1 MERYS
6 KIFYSVIKKNKGV
19 YFLMKQSKVLIP
31 TKKEAPSDAEA
42 LSHKMM
48 IRAGYIYQV
57 SAGVWSYLPL
67 AYRVIRKVENIIR
80 DEMDK
85 AGAVEMLMPG
95 LLPADLWKESG
106 RYESYGDNLF
116 KLKDRR
122 DRDFILG
129 PTHEET
135 FTEVL
140 RDSIK
145 SYKKLPLVV
154 YQLQDK
160 FRDEDRPRYGILRGK
175 EFEMLD
181 GYSFSA
187 DQEGLDEAYNNQA
200 KAYRNIFDRIGLNY
214 KVILADS
221 GTMGGKNS
229 QEFSAPAEVGEDIIA
244 YTDGDYAAN
253 IEKAESKFTG
263 VQQTA
268 APAPIEKKATP
279 GAHTVDEAAES
290 LDLDPNQVIKTMLYI
305 AKMSEDE
312 YQPVLVL
319 MRGDDEV
326 NEAKVTN
333 ALDCE
338 ELELATEEDAEKYL
352 NAHPGSL
359 GPVGVGEEVKILADN
374 YVKVLVNMAC
384 GANEDGYHYV
394 NANIDRDFRVDQFG
408 DFRNV
413 KEGEIAPDGQPLKF
427 TPGIEI
433 GHIFKLGTHYSSK
446 LGAQVLD
453 SNGRLTDV
461 IMGSYGIGVTR
472 LLSAVAEQ
480 NADEN
485 GLVWPDSIAPFDVH
499 VIPVNAKK
507 EDQMA
512 MADKIDQQLTEAGYE
527 VLVDD
532 RKERAGVKF
541 ADSDLIGIPIRVTVG
556 KKAQDGIVE
565 IKIRKTGETVEVKQ
579 EELVNTVGIL
589 LKQLNEEK
597 NK

>member
-1 MERYS
+1 MRQS
-6 KIFYSVIKKNKGV
+6 KI
-19 YFLMKQSKVLIP
+19 LIP

-48 IRAGYIYQV
+48 VRAGYIYQV

-85 AGAVEMLMPG
+85 ADAVEMMMPA

-135 FTEVL
+135 FTEVI

-187 DQEGLDEAYNNQA
+187 DQAGLDEAYEKQA
-200 KAYRNIFDRIGLNY
+200 QAYRNIFDRVGLNY

-229 QEFSAPAEVGEDIIA
+229 QEFSAPAKVGEDIIA

-253 IEKAESKFTG
+253 LEKATSKFTG
-263 VQQTA
+263 VQQTD
-268 APAPIEKKATP
+268 APAELTKKATP
-279 GAHTVDEAAES
+279 GAHSVDEAAES
-290 LDLDPNQVIKTMLYI
+290 LGIDADQILKAMLFI
-305 AKMSEDE
+305 AKMGEDD
-312 YQPVLVL
+312 YQPVMVL
-319 MRGDDEV
+319 MRGNDEV
-326 NEAKVTN
+326 NEAKVTD

-338 ELELATEEDAEKYL
+338 ELTLATEEQAVKYL
-352 NAHPGSL
+352 GAHPGSL
-359 GPVGVGEEVKILADN
+359 GPVGVGEDVKILADN

-384 GANEDGYHYV
+384 GANDDGHHYI
-394 NANIDRDFRVDQFG
+394 NANIDRDFRVDEFG

-413 KEGEIAPDGQPLKF
+413 KEGEIAPDGHPIKF

-433 GHIFKLGTHYSSK
+433 GHIFKLGTHYSDK
-446 LGAQVLD
+446 FGAQVLNE
-453 SNGRLTDV
+453 NGRLVDV
-461 IMGSYGIGVTR
+461 IMGCYGIGVTR

-507 EDQMA
+507 DDQMA
-512 MADKIDQQLTEAGYE
+512 MANAIDEQLTAAGYE
-527 VLVDD
+527 ALVDD

-541 ADSDLIGIPIRVTVG
+541 ADSDLIGIPIRITIG
-556 KKAQDGIVE
+556 KKAADGIVE
-565 IKIRKTGETVEVKQ
+565 VKIRKTGETIEVKQ
-579 EELVNTVGIL
+579 EEVANTVGIL
-589 LKQLNEEK
+589 LKQLSSED
-597 NK
+597 

>member
-1 MERYS
+1 
-6 KIFYSVIKKNKGV
+6 
-19 YFLMKQSKVLIP
+19 MKQSKVLIP

-290 LDLDPNQVIKTMLYI
+290 LDLDPNQVIKSMLYI
-305 AKMSEDE
+305 AKMSEDD

-413 KEGEIAPDGQPLKF
+413 KEGEIAPDGKPLKF

>member
-1 MERYS
+1 
-6 KIFYSVIKKNKGV
+6 
-19 YFLMKQSKVLIP
+19 MKQSKVLIP

-57 SAGVWSYLPL
+57 SAGVWAYLPL

-290 LDLDPNQVIKTMLYI
+290 LDLDPNQVIKSMLYI

-319 MRGDDEV
+319 MRGNDEV
-326 NEAKVTN
+326 NDAKVTN

-507 EDQMA
+507 KDQMA

>member
-1 MERYS
+1 
-6 KIFYSVIKKNKGV
+6 
-19 YFLMKQSKVLIP
+19 MKQSKVLIP

-290 LDLDPNQVIKTMLYI
+290 LDLDPNQVIKSMLYI

-384 GANEDGYHYV
+384 GANEDGYHYI

-413 KEGEIAPDGQPLKF
+413 KEGEIAPDGKPLKF

-485 GLVWPDSIAPFDVH
+485 GLVWPNSIAPFDVH

-565 IKIRKTGETVEVKQ
+565 IKIRKTGGTVEVKQ

>member
-1 MERYS
+1 
-6 KIFYSVIKKNKGV
+6 
-19 YFLMKQSKVLIP
+19 MKQSKVLIP

-42 LSHKMM
+42 LSHQMM
-48 IRAGYIYQV
+48 IRAGYIYQI

-67 AYRVIRKVENIIR
+67 AYRVIRKIEGIIR

-85 AGAVEMLMPG
+85 AGAVEMMMPA
-95 LLPADLWKESG
+95 LLPAELWQQSG

-122 DRDFILG
+122 DREFVLG

-135 FTEVL
+135 FTEVI

-187 DQEGLDEAYNNQA
+187 DREGLDQAYDLQA
-200 KAYRNIFDRIGLNY
+200 QAYRNIFDRVGLNY

-221 GTMGGKNS
+221 GTIGGKNS
-229 QEFSAPAEVGEDIIA
+229 QEFSAPAAIGEDTIV

-253 IEKAESKFTG
+253 LEKAVSKFDG

-268 APAPIEKKATP
+268 EPAALTKQATP

-290 LDLDPNQVIKTMLYI
+290 LNLDPNQVIKSMLYI
-305 AKMSEDE
+305 AKMGEDDF
-312 YQPVLVL
+312 QPVLVL

-338 ELELATEEDAEKYL
+338 DLSLATEEDAMKYL
-352 NAHPGSL
+352 HAHPGSL

-384 GANEDGYHYV
+384 GANTDGYHYV
-394 NANIDRDFRVDQFG
+394 NANIDRDFRVDEFG

-413 KEGEIAPDGQPLKF
+413 KEGEIAPDGKPVKF
-427 TPGIEI
+427 TNGIEI
-433 GHIFKLGTHYSSK
+433 GHIFKLGTLYSQK

-453 SNGRLTDV
+453 QNGRLTDV
-461 IMGSYGIGVTR
+461 IMGSYGIGVSR

-480 NADEN
+480 NADDH
-485 GLVWPDSIAPFDVH
+485 GLVWPDSIAPFDIH

-507 EDQMA
+507 ADQMT
-512 MADKIDQQLTEAGYE
+512 MANEIEQQLTAAGYE
-527 VLVDD
+527 ALVDD

-541 ADSDLIGIPIRVTVG
+541 ADSDLIGLPIRVTIG

-579 EELVNTVGIL
+579 EELVNTIGIL
-589 LKQLNEEK
+589 LKQLNAE

>member
-1 MERYS
+1 
-6 KIFYSVIKKNKGV
+6 
-19 YFLMKQSKVLIP
+19 MKQSKVLIP

-253 IEKAESKFTG
+253 IEKAESKFVG

-268 APAPIEKKATP
+268 APAPIEKKGTP

-290 LDLDPNQVIKTMLYI
+290 LDLDPNQVIKSMLYI

-333 ALDCE
+333 AIDCE

-384 GANEDGYHYV
+384 GANEDGYHYI

-413 KEGEIAPDGQPLKF
+413 KEGEIAPDGKPLKF

-499 VIPVNAKK
+499 VIPINAKK

>member
-1 MERYS
+1 
-6 KIFYSVIKKNKGV
+6 
-19 YFLMKQSKVLIP
+19 MKQSKVLIP

-290 LDLDPNQVIKTMLYI
+290 LDLDPNQVIKSMLYI

-359 GPVGVGEEVKILADN
+359 GPVGVGEKVKILADN

-597 NK
+597 TNNLN

>member
-1 MERYS
+1 MRQS
-6 KIFYSVIKKNKGV
+6 KI
-19 YFLMKQSKVLIP
+19 LIP

-48 IRAGYIYQV
+48 VRAGYIYQV

-85 AGAVEMLMPG
+85 ADAVEMMMPA

-135 FTEVL
+135 FTEVI

-187 DQEGLDEAYNNQA
+187 DQAGLDEAYEKQA
-200 KAYRNIFDRIGLNY
+200 QAYRNIFDRVGLNY

-229 QEFSAPAEVGEDIIA
+229 QEFSAPAKVGEDIIA

-253 IEKAESKFTG
+253 LEKATSKFTG
-263 VQQTA
+263 VQQTD
-268 APAPIEKKATP
+268 APAELTKKATP
-279 GAHTVDEAAES
+279 GAHSVDEASES
-290 LDLDPNQVIKTMLYI
+290 LGIDADQILKAMLFM
-305 AKMSEDE
+305 AKMGEDD
-312 YQPVLVL
+312 YQPVMVL
-319 MRGDDEV
+319 MRGNDEV
-326 NEAKVTN
+326 NEAKVTD

-338 ELELATEEDAEKYL
+338 ELTLATEEQAVKYL
-352 NAHPGSL
+352 SAHPGSL
-359 GPVGVGEEVKILADN
+359 GPVGVGEDVKILADN

-384 GANEDGYHYV
+384 GANDDGHHYI
-394 NANIDRDFRVDQFG
+394 NANIDRDFRVDEFG

-413 KEGEIAPDGQPLKF
+413 KEGEIAPDGHPIKF

-433 GHIFKLGTHYSSK
+433 GHIFKLGTHYSDK
-446 LGAQVLD
+446 FGAQVLNE
-453 SNGRLTDV
+453 NGRLVDV
-461 IMGSYGIGVTR
+461 IMGCYGIGVTR

-507 EDQMA
+507 NDQMA
-512 MADKIDQQLTEAGYE
+512 MANAIDEQLTAAGYE

-541 ADSDLIGIPIRVTVG
+541 ADSDLIGIPIRITIG
-556 KKAQDGIVE
+556 KKAADGIVE
-565 IKIRKTGETVEVKQ
+565 VKIRKTGETIEIKQ
-579 EELVNTVGIL
+579 EEVANTVGIL
-589 LKQLNEEK
+589 LKQLNSED
-597 NK
+597 

>member
-1 MERYS
+1 MQQS
-6 KIFYSVIKKNKGV
+6 KI
-19 YFLMKQSKVLIP
+19 LIP

-48 IRAGYIYQV
+48 VRAGYIYQV
-57 SAGVWSYLPL
+57 SAGVWAYLPM

-80 DEMDK
+80 QEMEK
-85 AGAVEMLMPG
+85 AGAVEMMMPA
-95 LLPADLWKESG
+95 LLPANLWKESG

-122 DRDFILG
+122 DRDFIMG

-135 FTEVL
+135 FTEVI

-187 DQEGLDEAYNNQA
+187 DQAGLDQAYDLQA
-200 KAYRNIFDRIGLNY
+200 RAYRNIFDRIGLDY

-253 IEKAESKFTG
+253 LEKATSKFTG

-268 APAPIEKKATP
+268 EPEKLEKKPTP
-279 GAHTVDEAAES
+279 GAHSVDEAAES
-290 LDLDPNQVIKTMLYI
+290 LGIDSNQIIKTMFYM
-305 AKMSEDE
+305 AKMSEE
-312 YQPVLVL
+312 ETQPVLVL
-319 MRGDDEV
+319 MRGNDEV
-326 NEAKVTN
+326 NEAK
-333 ALDCE
+333 LKDELGCE
-338 ELELATEEDAEKYL
+338 ELELADEEDAVKYL
-352 NAHPGSL
+352 GAHPGSL
-359 GPVGVGEEVKILADN
+359 GPVGVGEDVKIYADN
-374 YVKVLVNMAC
+374 YVKVMVNMAC
-384 GANEDGYHYV
+384 GANDDGHHYI

-413 KEGEIAPDGQPLKF
+413 KEGEIAPDGHPIKF

-433 GHIFKLGTHYSSK
+433 GHIFKLGTHYSKK

-453 SNGRLTDV
+453 NNGRLVDV
-461 IMGSYGIGVTR
+461 IMGSYGIGVSR

-480 NADEN
+480 TADDN

-507 EDQMA
+507 ADQME
-512 MADKIDQQLTEAGYE
+512 MANELTVALEKAGYD

-541 ADSDLIGIPIRVTVG
+541 ADSDLIGIPIRITVG
-556 KKAQDGIVE
+556 KKASDGIVE
-565 IKIRKTGETVEVKQ
+565 VKIRKTGETVEVKN
-579 EELVNTVGIL
+579 EEVVNTVAIL
-589 LKQLNEEK
+589 LKQLSGQDDAEAK
-597 NK
+597 

>member
-1 MERYS
+1 MRQS
-6 KIFYSVIKKNKGV
+6 KI
-19 YFLMKQSKVLIP
+19 LIP
-31 TKKEAPSDAEA
+31 TKKEVPSDAEA

-80 DEMDK
+80 DEMAK
-85 AGAVEMLMPG
+85 ADAVEMMMPA

-122 DRDFILG
+122 DRDFIMG

-135 FTEVL
+135 FTEVI

-187 DQEGLDEAYNNQA
+187 DQAGLDEAYDKQA
-200 KAYRNIFDRIGLNY
+200 RAYRNIFDRVGLNY

-229 QEFSAPAEVGEDIIA
+229 QEFSAPAKVGEDVIA

-253 IEKAESKFTG
+253 LEKATSKFTG

-268 APAPIEKKATP
+268 EPAELTKKATP
-279 GAHTVDEAAES
+279 GAHSVDEAAAS
-290 LDLDPNQVIKTMLYI
+290 LGIDADQILKAMFFM
-305 AKMSEDE
+305 AKMGEDD
-312 YQPVLVL
+312 YQPVMVL
-319 MRGDDEV
+319 MRGNDEV
-326 NEAKVTN
+326 NEAKVTD

-338 ELELATEEDAEKYL
+338 ELTLASEEQAVKYL
-352 NAHPGSL
+352 GAHPGSL
-359 GPVGVGEEVKILADN
+359 GPVGVGEDVKILADN

-384 GANEDGYHYV
+384 GANDDGHHYV

-413 KEGEIAPDGQPLKF
+413 KEGEIAPDGHPIKF

-433 GHIFKLGTHYSSK
+433 GHIFKLGTHYSDK
-446 LGAQVLD
+446 LGAKVLNE
-453 SNGRLTDV
+453 NGRLVDV

-507 EDQMA
+507 DDQMA
-512 MADKIDQQLTEAGYE
+512 MANAIDEQLTAAGYE

-541 ADSDLIGIPIRVTVG
+541 ADSDLIGLPIRITIG
-556 KKAQDGIVE
+556 KKAADGIVE
-565 IKIRKTGETVEVKQ
+565 VKIRKTGETIEVKQ
-579 EELVNTVGIL
+579 EEVANTVGIL
-589 LKQLNEEK
+589 LKQLNSQ
-597 NK
+597 NN

>member
-1 MERYS
+1 MQQS
-6 KIFYSVIKKNKGV
+6 KI
-19 YFLMKQSKVLIP
+19 LIP

-48 IRAGYIYQV
+48 VRAGYIYQV
-57 SAGVWSYLPL
+57 SAGVWAYLPM

-80 DEMDK
+80 QEMEK
-85 AGAVEMLMPG
+85 AGAVEMMMPA

-122 DRDFILG
+122 DRDFIMG

-135 FTEVL
+135 FTEVI

-187 DQEGLDEAYNNQA
+187 DQAGLDQAYDLQA
-200 KAYRNIFDRIGLNY
+200 RAYRNIFDRIGLDY

-229 QEFSAPAEVGEDIIA
+229 QEFSAPTEVGEDIIA

-253 IEKAESKFTG
+253 LEKATSKFTG

-268 APAPIEKKATP
+268 EPEKLEKKPTP
-279 GAHTVDEAAES
+279 GAHSVDEAAES
-290 LDLDPNQVIKTMLYI
+290 LGIDSNQIIKTMFYM
-305 AKMSEDE
+305 AKMSEE
-312 YQPVLVL
+312 ETQPVLVL
-319 MRGDDEV
+319 MRGNDEV
-326 NEAKVTN
+326 NEAK
-333 ALDCE
+333 LKDELGCE
-338 ELELATEEDAEKYL
+338 ELELADEEDAVKYL
-352 NAHPGSL
+352 GAHPGSL
-359 GPVGVGEEVKILADN
+359 GPVGVGEDVKIYADN
-374 YVKVLVNMAC
+374 YVKVMVNMAC
-384 GANEDGYHYV
+384 GANDDGHHYI

-413 KEGEIAPDGQPLKF
+413 KEGEIAPDGYPIKF

-433 GHIFKLGTHYSSK
+433 GHIFKLGTHYSKK

-453 SNGRLTDV
+453 NNGRLVDV
-461 IMGSYGIGVTR
+461 IMGSYGIGVSR

-480 NADEN
+480 TADDN

-507 EDQMA
+507 ADQME
-512 MADKIDQQLTEAGYE
+512 MANELTVALEKAGYD

-541 ADSDLIGIPIRVTVG
+541 ADSDLIGIPIRITVG
-556 KKAQDGIVE
+556 KKASDGIVE
-565 IKIRKTGETVEVKQ
+565 VKIRKTGETVEVKT
-579 EELVNTVGIL
+579 EEVVNTVAIL
-589 LKQLNEEK
+589 LKQLSGQDDAEAK
-597 NK
+597 

>member
-1 MERYS
+1 
-6 KIFYSVIKKNKGV
+6 
-19 YFLMKQSKVLIP
+19 MKQSKVLIP

-106 RYESYGDNLF
+106 RYESYGNNLF

-290 LDLDPNQVIKTMLYI
+290 LDLNPNQVIKSMLYI

>member
-1 MERYS
+1 MRQS
-6 KIFYSVIKKNKGV
+6 KI
-19 YFLMKQSKVLIP
+19 LIP

-48 IRAGYIYQV
+48 VRAGYIYQV

-85 AGAVEMLMPG
+85 ADAVEMMMPA

-135 FTEVL
+135 FTEVI

-187 DQEGLDEAYNNQA
+187 DQAGLDEAYEKQA
-200 KAYRNIFDRIGLNY
+200 QAYRNIFDRVGLNY

-229 QEFSAPAEVGEDIIA
+229 QEFSAPAKVGEDIIA

-253 IEKAESKFTG
+253 LEKATSKFTG
-263 VQQTA
+263 VQQTD
-268 APAPIEKKATP
+268 APAELTKKATP
-279 GAHTVDEAAES
+279 GAHSVDEAAES
-290 LDLDPNQVIKTMLYI
+290 LGIDADQILKAMLFI
-305 AKMSEDE
+305 AKMGEDD
-312 YQPVLVL
+312 YQPVMVL
-319 MRGDDEV
+319 MRGNDEV
-326 NEAKVTN
+326 NEAKVTD

-338 ELELATEEDAEKYL
+338 ELTLATEEQAVKYL
-352 NAHPGSL
+352 GAHPGSL
-359 GPVGVGEEVKILADN
+359 GPVGVGEDVKILADN

-384 GANEDGYHYV
+384 GANDDGHHYI
-394 NANIDRDFRVDQFG
+394 NANIDRDFRVDEFG

-413 KEGEIAPDGQPLKF
+413 KEGEIAPDGHPIKF

-433 GHIFKLGTHYSSK
+433 GHIFKLGTHYSDK
-446 LGAQVLD
+446 FGAQVLNE
-453 SNGRLTDV
+453 NGRLVDV
-461 IMGSYGIGVTR
+461 IMGCYGIGVTR

-507 EDQMA
+507 DDQMA
-512 MADKIDQQLTEAGYE
+512 MANAIDEQLTAAGYE

-541 ADSDLIGIPIRVTVG
+541 ADSDLIGIPIRITIG
-556 KKAQDGIVE
+556 KKAADGIVE
-565 IKIRKTGETVEVKQ
+565 VKIRKTGETIEVKQ
-579 EELVNTVGIL
+579 EEVANTVGIL
-589 LKQLNEEK
+589 LKQLSSED
-597 NK
+597 

>member
-1 MERYS
+1 MQQS
-6 KIFYSVIKKNKGV
+6 KI
-19 YFLMKQSKVLIP
+19 LIP

-48 IRAGYIYQV
+48 VRAGYIYQV
-57 SAGVWSYLPL
+57 SAGVWAYLPM

-80 DEMDK
+80 EEMEK
-85 AGAVEMLMPG
+85 AGAVEMMMPA

-122 DRDFILG
+122 DRDFIMG

-135 FTEVL
+135 FTEVI

-145 SYKKLPLVV
+145 SDKKLPLVV

-187 DQEGLDEAYNNQA
+187 DQAGLDQAYDLQA
-200 KAYRNIFDRIGLNY
+200 RAYRNIFDRIGLDY

-253 IEKAESKFTG
+253 LEKATSKFTG

-268 APAPIEKKATP
+268 EPEKLEKKPTP
-279 GAHTVDEAAES
+279 GAHSVDEAAES
-290 LDLDPNQVIKTMLYI
+290 LGIDSTQIIKAMFYM
-305 AKMSEDE
+305 AKMSEE
-312 YQPVLVL
+312 ETQPVLVL
-319 MRGDDEV
+319 MRGNDEV
-326 NEAKVTN
+326 NEAK
-333 ALDCE
+333 LKDELGCE
-338 ELELATEEDAEKYL
+338 ELELADEEDAVKYL
-352 NAHPGSL
+352 GAHPGSL
-359 GPVGVGEEVKILADN
+359 GPVGVGEDVKIYADN
-374 YVKVLVNMAC
+374 YVKVMVNMAC
-384 GANEDGYHYV
+384 GANDDGHHYI

-413 KEGEIAPDGQPLKF
+413 KEGEIAPDGHPIKF

-433 GHIFKLGTHYSSK
+433 GHIFKLGTHYSNK

-453 SNGRLTDV
+453 NNGRLVDV
-461 IMGSYGIGVTR
+461 IMGSYGIGVSR

-480 NADEN
+480 TADDN

-507 EDQMA
+507 ADQME
-512 MADKIDQQLTEAGYE
+512 MANELTVALEKAGYD

-541 ADSDLIGIPIRVTVG
+541 ADSDLIGIPIRITVG
-556 KKAQDGIVE
+556 KKASDGIVE
-565 IKIRKTGETVEVKQ
+565 IKIRKTGETVEVKT
-579 EELVNTVGIL
+579 EEVVNTVAIL
-589 LKQLNEEK
+589 LKQLSGQDATEAK
-597 NK
+597 

>member
-1 MERYS
+1 
-6 KIFYSVIKKNKGV
+6 
-19 YFLMKQSKVLIP
+19 MKQSKVLIP

-268 APAPIEKKATP
+268 VPAPIEKKATP

-290 LDLDPNQVIKTMLYI
+290 LDLDPNQVIKSMLYI

-326 NEAKVTN
+326 NEAKVIN

>member
-1 MERYS
+1 MQQS
-6 KIFYSVIKKNKGV
+6 KI
-19 YFLMKQSKVLIP
+19 LIP

-48 IRAGYIYQV
+48 VRAGYIYQV
-57 SAGVWSYLPL
+57 SAGVWAYLPM

-80 DEMDK
+80 QEMEK
-85 AGAVEMLMPG
+85 AGAVEMMMPA

-122 DRDFILG
+122 DRDFIMG

-135 FTEVL
+135 FTEVI

-187 DQEGLDEAYNNQA
+187 DQAGLDQAYDLQA
-200 KAYRNIFDRIGLNY
+200 RAYRNIFDRIGLDY

-253 IEKAESKFTG
+253 LEKATSKFTG

-268 APAPIEKKATP
+268 EPEKLEKKPTP
-279 GAHTVDEAAES
+279 GAHSVDEAAES
-290 LDLDPNQVIKTMLYI
+290 LGIDSNQIIKTMFYM
-305 AKMSEDE
+305 AKMSEE
-312 YQPVLVL
+312 ETQPVLVL
-319 MRGDDEV
+319 MRGNDEV
-326 NEAKVTN
+326 NEAK
-333 ALDCE
+333 LKDELGCE
-338 ELELATEEDAEKYL
+338 ELELADEEDAVKYL
-352 NAHPGSL
+352 GAHPGSL
-359 GPVGVGEEVKILADN
+359 GPVGVGEDVKIYADN
-374 YVKVLVNMAC
+374 YVKVMVNMAC
-384 GANEDGYHYV
+384 GANDDGHHYI

-413 KEGEIAPDGQPLKF
+413 KEGEIAPDGHPIKF

-433 GHIFKLGTHYSSK
+433 GHIFKLGTHYSKK

-453 SNGRLTDV
+453 NNGRLVDV
-461 IMGSYGIGVTR
+461 IMGSYGIGVSR

-480 NADEN
+480 TADDN
-485 GLVWPDSIAPFDVH
+485 GLVWPDSNAPFDVH

-507 EDQMA
+507 ADQME
-512 MADKIDQQLTEAGYE
+512 MANELTVALEKAGYD

-541 ADSDLIGIPIRVTVG
+541 ADSDLIGIPIRITVG
-556 KKAQDGIVE
+556 KKASDGIVE
-565 IKIRKTGETVEVKQ
+565 VKIRKTGETVEVKT
-579 EELVNTVGIL
+579 EEVVNTVAIL
-589 LKQLNEEK
+589 LKQLSGQDDAEAK
-597 NK
+597 

>member
-1 MERYS
+1 MQQS
-6 KIFYSVIKKNKGV
+6 KI
-19 YFLMKQSKVLIP
+19 LIP

-48 IRAGYIYQV
+48 VRAGYIYQV
-57 SAGVWSYLPL
+57 SAGVWAYLPM

-80 DEMDK
+80 QEMEK
-85 AGAVEMLMPG
+85 AGAVEMMMPA

-122 DRDFILG
+122 DRDFIMG

-135 FTEVL
+135 FTEVI

-187 DQEGLDEAYNNQA
+187 DQAGLDQAYDLQA
-200 KAYRNIFDRIGLNY
+200 RAYRNIFDRIGLDY

-253 IEKAESKFTG
+253 LEKATSKFTG

-268 APAPIEKKATP
+268 EPEKLEKKPTP
-279 GAHTVDEAAES
+279 GAHSVDEAAES
-290 LDLDPNQVIKTMLYI
+290 LGIDSNQIIKTMFYM
-305 AKMSEDE
+305 AKMSEE
-312 YQPVLVL
+312 ETQPVLVL
-319 MRGDDEV
+319 MRGNDEV
-326 NEAKVTN
+326 NEAK
-333 ALDCE
+333 LKDELGCE
-338 ELELATEEDAEKYL
+338 ELELADEEDAVKYL
-352 NAHPGSL
+352 GAHPGSL
-359 GPVGVGEEVKILADN
+359 GPVGVGEDVKIYADN
-374 YVKVLVNMAC
+374 YVKVMVNMAC
-384 GANEDGYHYV
+384 GANDDGHHYI

-413 KEGEIAPDGQPLKF
+413 KEGEIAPDGYPIKF

-433 GHIFKLGTHYSSK
+433 GHIFKLGTHYSKK

-453 SNGRLTDV
+453 NNGRLVDV
-461 IMGSYGIGVTR
+461 IMGSYGIGVSR

-480 NADEN
+480 TADDN

-507 EDQMA
+507 ADQME
-512 MADKIDQQLTEAGYE
+512 MANELTVALEKAGYD

-541 ADSDLIGIPIRVTVG
+541 ADSDLIGIPIRITVG
-556 KKAQDGIVE
+556 KKASDGIVE
-565 IKIRKTGETVEVKQ
+565 VKIRETGETVEVKT
-579 EELVNTVGIL
+579 EEVVNTVAIL
-589 LKQLNEEK
+589 LKQLSRQDDTEAK
-597 NK
+597 

>member
-1 MERYS
+1 
-6 KIFYSVIKKNKGV
+6 
-19 YFLMKQSKVLIP
+19 MKQSKVLIP

-263 VQQTA
+263 VQQTV

-290 LDLDPNQVIKTMLYI
+290 LDLDPNQVIKSMLYI

-384 GANEDGYHYV
+384 GANEDGYHYI

-413 KEGEIAPDGQPLKF
+413 KEGEIAPDGKPLKF

>member
-1 MERYS
+1 MQQS
-6 KIFYSVIKKNKGV
+6 KI
-19 YFLMKQSKVLIP
+19 LIP

-48 IRAGYIYQV
+48 VRAGYIYQV
-57 SAGVWSYLPL
+57 SAGVWAYLPM

-80 DEMDK
+80 QEMEK
-85 AGAVEMLMPG
+85 AGAVEMMMPA

-122 DRDFILG
+122 DRDFIMG

-135 FTEVL
+135 FTEVI

-187 DQEGLDEAYNNQA
+187 DQAGLDQAYDLQA
-200 KAYRNIFDRIGLNY
+200 RAYRNIFDRIGLDY

-253 IEKAESKFTG
+253 LEKATSKFTG

-268 APAPIEKKATP
+268 EPEKLEKKPTP
-279 GAHTVDEAAES
+279 GAHSVGEAAES
-290 LDLDPNQVIKTMLYI
+290 LGIDSNQIIKTMFYM
-305 AKMSEDE
+305 AKMSEE
-312 YQPVLVL
+312 ETQPVLVL
-319 MRGDDEV
+319 MRGNDEV
-326 NEAKVTN
+326 NEAK
-333 ALDCE
+333 LKDELGCE
-338 ELELATEEDAEKYL
+338 ELELADEEDAVKYL
-352 NAHPGSL
+352 GAHPGSL
-359 GPVGVGEEVKILADN
+359 GPVGVGEDVKIYADN
-374 YVKVLVNMAC
+374 YVKVMVNMAC
-384 GANEDGYHYV
+384 GANDDGHHYI

-413 KEGEIAPDGQPLKF
+413 KEGEIAPDGYPIKF

-433 GHIFKLGTHYSSK
+433 GHIFKLGTHYSKK

-453 SNGRLTDV
+453 NNGRLVDV
-461 IMGSYGIGVTR
+461 IMGSYGIGVSR

-480 NADEN
+480 TADDN

-507 EDQMA
+507 ADQME
-512 MADKIDQQLTEAGYE
+512 MANELTVALEKAGYD

-541 ADSDLIGIPIRVTVG
+541 ADSDLIGIPIRITVG
-556 KKAQDGIVE
+556 KKASDGIVE
-565 IKIRKTGETVEVKQ
+565 VKIRKTGETVEVKT
-579 EELVNTVGIL
+579 EEVVNTVAIL
-589 LKQLNEEK
+589 LKQLSGQDDAEAK
-597 NK
+597 

>member
-1 MERYS
+1 MQQS
-6 KIFYSVIKKNKGV
+6 KI
-19 YFLMKQSKVLIP
+19 LIP

-48 IRAGYIYQV
+48 VRAGYIYQV
-57 SAGVWSYLPL
+57 SAGVWAYLPM

-80 DEMDK
+80 QEMEK
-85 AGAVEMLMPG
+85 AGAVEMMMPA

-116 KLKDRR
+116 KLKGRR
-122 DRDFILG
+122 DRDFIMG

-135 FTEVL
+135 FTEVI

-187 DQEGLDEAYNNQA
+187 DQAGLDQAYDLQA
-200 KAYRNIFDRIGLNY
+200 RAYRNIFDRIGLDY

-253 IEKAESKFTG
+253 LEKATSKFTG

-268 APAPIEKKATP
+268 EPEKLEKKPTP
-279 GAHTVDEAAES
+279 GAHSVDEAAES
-290 LDLDPNQVIKTMLYI
+290 LGIDSNQIIKTMFYM
-305 AKMSEDE
+305 AKMSEE
-312 YQPVLVL
+312 ETQPVLVL
-319 MRGDDEV
+319 MRGNDEV
-326 NEAKVTN
+326 NEAK
-333 ALDCE
+333 LKDELGCE
-338 ELELATEEDAEKYL
+338 ELELADEEDAVKYL
-352 NAHPGSL
+352 GAHPGSL
-359 GPVGVGEEVKILADN
+359 GPVGVGEDVKIYADN
-374 YVKVLVNMAC
+374 YVKVMVNMAC
-384 GANEDGYHYV
+384 GANDDGHHYI

-413 KEGEIAPDGQPLKF
+413 KEGEIAPDGHPIKF

-433 GHIFKLGTHYSSK
+433 GHIFKLGTHYSKK

-453 SNGRLTDV
+453 NNGRLVDV
-461 IMGSYGIGVTR
+461 IMGSYGIGVSR

-480 NADEN
+480 TADDN

-507 EDQMA
+507 ADQME
-512 MADKIDQQLTEAGYE
+512 MANELTVALEKAGYD

-541 ADSDLIGIPIRVTVG
+541 ADSDLIGIPIRITVG
-556 KKAQDGIVE
+556 KKASDGIVE
-565 IKIRKTGETVEVKQ
+565 VKIRKTGETVEVKT
-579 EELVNTVGIL
+579 EEVVNTVAIL
-589 LKQLNEEK
+589 LKQLSGQDDAEAK
-597 NK
+597 

>member
-1 MERYS
+1 
-6 KIFYSVIKKNKGV
+6 
-19 YFLMKQSKVLIP
+19 MKQSKVLIP

-290 LDLDPNQVIKTMLYI
+290 LDLDPNQVIKSMLYI

-319 MRGDDEV
+319 MRGNDEV
-326 NEAKVTN
+326 NDAKVTN

-480 NADEN
+480 NGDEN

>member
-1 MERYS
+1 
-6 KIFYSVIKKNKGV
+6 
-19 YFLMKQSKVLIP
+19 MKQSKVLIP
-31 TKKEAPSDAEA
+31 PKKEAPSDAEA

-290 LDLDPNQVIKTMLYI
+290 LDLDPNQVIKSMLYI

-384 GANEDGYHYV
+384 GANEDGYHYI

-413 KEGEIAPDGQPLKF
+413 KEGEIAPDGKPLKF

-485 GLVWPDSIAPFDVH
+485 GLVWPNSIAPFDVH

>member
-1 MERYS
+1 
-6 KIFYSVIKKNKGV
+6 
-19 YFLMKQSKVLIP
+19 MKQSKVLIP

-135 FTEVL
+135 FTEVF

-290 LDLDPNQVIKTMLYI
+290 LDLDPNQVIKSMLYI

-319 MRGDDEV
+319 MRGNDEV
-326 NEAKVTN
+326 NDAKVTN

>member
-1 MERYS
+1 
-6 KIFYSVIKKNKGV
+6 
-19 YFLMKQSKVLIP
+19 MKQSKVLIP

-80 DEMDK
+80 DEMNK

-253 IEKAESKFTG
+253 IEKAESKFVG

-268 APAPIEKKATP
+268 APAQIEKKATP

-290 LDLDPNQVIKTMLYI
+290 LDLDPNQVIKSILYI

-333 ALDCE
+333 AIDCE

-384 GANEDGYHYV
+384 GANEDGYHYI

-413 KEGEIAPDGQPLKF
+413 KEGEIAPDGKPLKF

>member
-1 MERYS
+1 
-6 KIFYSVIKKNKGV
+6 
-19 YFLMKQSKVLIP
+19 MKQSKVLIP

-290 LDLDPNQVIKTMLYI
+290 LDLDPNQVIKSMLYI

-394 NANIDRDFRVDQFG
+394 NANIDRDFRVGQFG

>member
-1 MERYS
+1 
-6 KIFYSVIKKNKGV
+6 
-19 YFLMKQSKVLIP
+19 MKQSKVLIP

-135 FTEVL
+135 FTEAL

-290 LDLDPNQVIKTMLYI
+290 LDLDPNQVIKSMLYI

-319 MRGDDEV
+319 MRGNDEV
-326 NEAKVTN
+326 NDAKVTN

>member
-1 MERYS
+1 MRQS
-6 KIFYSVIKKNKGV
+6 KI
-19 YFLMKQSKVLIP
+19 LIP

-48 IRAGYIYQV
+48 VRAGYIYQV

-85 AGAVEMLMPG
+85 ADAVEMMMPA

-135 FTEVL
+135 FTEVI

-187 DQEGLDEAYNNQA
+187 DQAGLDEAYEKQA
-200 KAYRNIFDRIGLNY
+200 QAYRNIFDRVGLNY

-229 QEFSAPAEVGEDIIA
+229 QEFSAPAKVGEDIIA

-253 IEKAESKFTG
+253 LEKATSKFTG
-263 VQQTA
+263 VQQTD
-268 APAPIEKKATP
+268 APAELTKKATP
-279 GAHTVDEAAES
+279 GAHSVDEAAES
-290 LDLDPNQVIKTMLYI
+290 LGIDADQILKAMLFI
-305 AKMSEDE
+305 AKMGEDD
-312 YQPVLVL
+312 YQPVMVL
-319 MRGDDEV
+319 MRGNDEV
-326 NEAKVTN
+326 NEAKVTD

-338 ELELATEEDAEKYL
+338 ELTLATEEQAVKYL
-352 NAHPGSL
+352 GAHPGSL
-359 GPVGVGEEVKILADN
+359 GPVGVGEDVKILADN

-384 GANEDGYHYV
+384 GANDDGHHYI
-394 NANIDRDFRVDQFG
+394 NANIDRDFRVDEFG

-413 KEGEIAPDGQPLKF
+413 KEGEIAPDGHPIKF

-433 GHIFKLGTHYSSK
+433 GHIFKLGTHYSDK
-446 LGAQVLD
+446 FGAQVLNE
-453 SNGRLTDV
+453 NGRLVDV
-461 IMGSYGIGVTR
+461 IMGCYGIGVTR

-507 EDQMA
+507 DDQMA
-512 MADKIDQQLTEAGYE
+512 MANAIDEQLTAAGYE

-541 ADSDLIGIPIRVTVG
+541 ADSDLIGIPIRITIG
-556 KKAQDGIVE
+556 KKAADGIVE
-565 IKIRKTGETVEVKQ
+565 VKIRKTGETIEVKQ
-579 EELVNTVGIL
+579 EEVANTVGIL
-589 LKQLNEEK
+589 LKQLNSED
-597 NK
+597 

>member
-1 MERYS
+1 M
-6 KIFYSVIKKNKGV
+6 
-19 YFLMKQSKVLIP
+19 MKQSKILIP

-48 IRAGYIYQV
+48 IQAGYIYQI
-57 SAGVWSYLPL
+57 SSGVWSYLPL
-67 AYRVIRKVENIIR
+67 AYRVIRKVEQIIR
-80 DEMDK
+80 EEMDN
-85 AGAVEMLMPG
+85 AGAYEMMMPA
-95 LLPADLWKESG
+95 LLPAELWKQSG
-106 RYESYGDNLF
+106 RYEAYGDNLY
-116 KLKDRR
+116 KLSDRN
-122 DRDFILG
+122 DREFVLG
-129 PTHEET
+129 PTHEES

-181 GYSFSA
+181 AYSFAA
-187 DQEGLDEAYNNQA
+187 DEAGLDEAYQQQA
-200 KAYRNIFDRIGLNY
+200 QAYRNIFDRVGLKY
-214 KVILADS
+214 KIILADS
-221 GTMGGKNS
+221 GTIGGDNS
-229 QEFSAPAEVGEDIIA
+229 QEFSAPAKVGEDVIV
-244 YTDGDYAAN
+244 YTDGGYAAN
-253 IEKAESKFTG
+253 LEKATSKFNG

-268 APAPIEKKATP
+268 EPAELKKQATP

-290 LDLDPNQVIKTMLYI
+290 LGIDASQILKSMLFM
-305 AKMSEDE
+305 AKMGEDD

-319 MRGDDEV
+319 MRGNDEV
-326 NEAKVTN
+326 NETKVTN
-333 ALDCE
+333 VLGCE
-338 ELELATEEDAEKYL
+338 DLELATEADAAKYL
-352 NAHPGSL
+352 GAHPGSL
-359 GPVGVGEEVKILADN
+359 GPVGVGEDVKILADN

-384 GANEDGYHYV
+384 GANDDGYHYV

-413 KEGEIAPDGQPLKF
+413 QEGEIAPDGHPIKF
-427 TPGIEI
+427 TNGIEI
-433 GHIFKLGTHYSSK
+433 GHIFKLGTGYSEK
-446 LGAQVLD
+446 LGAKVLD
-453 SNGRLTDV
+453 KNGRLVDM
-461 IMGSYGIGVTR
+461 IMGCYGIGVTR
-472 LLSAVAEQ
+472 MLSAVAEQ

-507 EDQMA
+507 EEQMK
-512 MADKIDQQLTEAGYE
+512 MANDIEDQLTKAGYE

-541 ADSDLIGIPIRVTVG
+541 ADSDLIGIPLRVTIG
-556 KKAQDGIVE
+556 KKAADGIVE
-565 IKIRKTGETVEVKQ
+565 VKIRKTGETIEVKQ

-589 LKQLNEEK
+589 LKQLADQSVEDK
-597 NK
+597 

>member
-1 MERYS
+1 
-6 KIFYSVIKKNKGV
+6 
-19 YFLMKQSKVLIP
+19 
-31 TKKEAPSDAEA
+31 
-42 LSHKMM
+42 M

-57 SAGVWSYLPL
+57 SAGVWAYLPL

-290 LDLDPNQVIKTMLYI
+290 LDLDPNQVIKSMLYI

-319 MRGDDEV
+319 MRGNDEV
-326 NEAKVTN
+326 NDAKVTN